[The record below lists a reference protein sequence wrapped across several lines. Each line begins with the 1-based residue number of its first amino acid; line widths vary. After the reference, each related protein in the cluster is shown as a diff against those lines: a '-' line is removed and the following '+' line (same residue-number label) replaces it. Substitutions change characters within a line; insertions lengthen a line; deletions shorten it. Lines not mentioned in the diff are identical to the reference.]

1 MSFWFILINK
11 KDKSMKKVFLSIT
24 LVIAVWIGSMFIY
37 DSLPMYIKNE
47 AIFKGY
53 SDYDGRECIGIDA
66 DIYYVYYYSE
76 KDIEKFADSDLYTE
90 VYYAQDI
97 FEIKKVI
104 KQFEEYGNVKNFS
117 NSVSVGY
124 YYILKYFNSD
134 GNQVEMNLE
143 NYVLYFFDTDT
154 LKLYYLY
161 QTM

>member
-1 MSFWFILINK
+1 
-11 KDKSMKKVFLSIT
+11 MKKTVMIFV
-24 LVIAVWIGSMFIY
+24 VIILLLIGGLFIY
-37 DSLPMYIKNE
+37 DNLPMYIKNE

-117 NSVSVGY
+117 NSVSVGDY
-124 YYILKYFNSD
+124 Y
-134 GNQVEMNLE
+134 
-143 NYVLYFFDTDT
+143 
-154 LKLYYLY
+154 
-161 QTM
+161 